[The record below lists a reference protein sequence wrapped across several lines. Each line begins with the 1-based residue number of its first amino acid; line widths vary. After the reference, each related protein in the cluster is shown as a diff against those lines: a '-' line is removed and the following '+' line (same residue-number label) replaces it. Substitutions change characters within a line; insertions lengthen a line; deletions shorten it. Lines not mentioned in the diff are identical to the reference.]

1 MELCLINV
9 NISIILSKI
18 KLVLD
23 SRISNSTLYY
33 QKEIINKYIT
43 NYNLN
48 SKIFNNNNK
57 FAPEF
62 KVKSGSPIIGV
73 LNERIPEDI
82 EIVVSLFV
90 NNIQIAK

>member
-23 SRISNSTLYY
+23 SRMTNSTLYY
-33 QKEIINKYIT
+33 QKEIINK
-43 NYNLN
+43 
-48 SKIFNNNNK
+48 IFNNNYK

-62 KVKSGSPIIGV
+62 KVKSGAPIIGV
-73 LNERIPEDI
+73 LDERIPEDI
-82 EIVVSLFV
+82 EIVSFFA
-90 NNIQIAK
+90 NNIPIAK

>member
-23 SRISNSTLYY
+23 SRMSNSTLYY

-62 KVKSGSPIIGV
+62 KVKSGASIIV
-73 LNERIPEDI
+73 ELNDRIPEDI
-82 EIVVSLFV
+82 EIVSIFV
-90 NNIQIAK
+90 NNIPIAK